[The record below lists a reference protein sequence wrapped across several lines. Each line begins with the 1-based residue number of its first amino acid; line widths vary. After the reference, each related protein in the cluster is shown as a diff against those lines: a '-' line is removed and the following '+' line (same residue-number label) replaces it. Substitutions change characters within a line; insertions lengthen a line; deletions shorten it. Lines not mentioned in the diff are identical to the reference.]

1 MKNIRQIK
9 ITKHQ
14 VDYLY
19 TDENWEL
26 YLLYDEGTISLS
38 TKRNNYNTLED
49 ALKALDNMID
59 DYNSSDIYYLTDIEE
74 ANNILVGSYVM
85 DGAGFYYKIVSVVK
99 LNDSDDWVILYHNHP
114 DDKENKLY
122 AEKYKTF
129 FGSLSTFNIV
139 RSVLT

>member
-1 MKNIRQIK
+1 MKNILQIK

-14 VDYLY
+14 GDYPY

-26 YLLYDEGTISLS
+26 YLLYDEGKIGLS

-49 ALKALDNMID
+49 ALKALDYMID

-74 ANNILVGSYVM
+74 ANTVLVGSYVM
-85 DGAGFYYKIVSVVK
+85 DDAGFYYEIVSVVK
-99 LNDSDDWVILYHNHP
+99 LNDSDNWVVLYRNHP

-122 AEKYKTF
+122 AEKYKNF
-129 FGSLSTFNIV
+129 FGASSTFNIV